1 MPKRYKIEMTLTEDT
16 TPNEERGGKQ
26 VDRDAFK
33 VDHDTEEEAK
43 KDFRL
48 KVKAARETGK
58 PPV

>member
-16 TPNEERGGKQ
+16 MPTEEKGKQ
-26 VDRDAFK
+26 VDRHAFK
-33 VDHDTEEEAK
+33 VDHNTEEEAK
-43 KDFRL
+43 EDFAK